1 MKTILFFIS
10 VIGLVG
16 CGAYTVKNDMEESIK
31 AGDETIKAGDCKEYS
46 DSFFG
51 LFGDYPISITKDDD
65 SALSEDAEKEYEA
78 AHYVVQTDGSVV
90 SVEEACEEED
100 TDATEEDETAAPTEG
115 ETAAPAEGETAA
127 PAEGETA
134 APAEGETAAPAEG
147 ETAAPAEG
155 ETAAPAEGETEV
167 KLHPTES

>member
-16 CGAYTVKNDMEESIK
+16 CNTYTVKNDTEESIK
-31 AGDETIKAGDCKEYS
+31 AGDETIEAGDCAEYS

-51 LFGDYPISITKDDD
+51 LFGDYPISITKEDD
-65 SALSEDAEKEYEA
+65 SDLSEDAEEEYKA

-90 SVEEACEEED
+90 SVKEACEEED
-100 TDATEEDETAAPTEG
+100 ADAEG
-115 ETAAPAEGETAA
+115 DKTAAPAEGETAA

-155 ETAAPAEGETEV
+155 ETAAPVEGETAAPAEGETAA
-167 KLHPTES
+167 PAGS